1 MATKAETPSS
11 SGTPAATAAPNASSR
26 ISSVPPIENCID
38 FASSAASAAPSAFC
52 ADASPYSSTRSCGWA
67 SWTAATA
74 ASGASA
80 DFASFVSSAAVSNLP
95 GSVKFTTT
103 ERPSLETVSARC
115 AAFSGLSMSV
125 TPSIFP
131 SRLTTSFTAEVTA
144 GSSDLIEPLPWMST
158 RSPIVSGK
166 PASSTIIEPRL
177 DSPLPLADCSR
188 FCWPTLPPM
197 RVARTTKRIQP
208 MTGGLAVGGTPSAG
222 ACREVARLHGAPGE
236 GFEGDRCSLP
246 AGPGPSQEGLQASV
260 FRKTAVGGAATS
272 RRGVRAPSVVRRRRA
287 PCRRSRPRGRRA
299 RPGRAGG
306 PRAPR
311 ATRAWP

>member
-1 MATKAETPSS
+1 M
-11 SGTPAATAAPNASSR
+11 
-26 ISSVPPIENCID
+26 PPIENCMD

-80 DFASFVSSAAVSNLP
+80 DFARSVSSAAVSNLP

-208 MTGGLAVGGTPSAG
+208 MMAVLRWVALHLPAR
-222 ACREVARLHGAPGE
+222 AARLRGCMGLLERASRGTAAA
-236 GFEGDRCSLP
+236 FQR
-246 AGPGPSQEGLQASV
+246 ARAPSQEGLQASV
-260 FRKTAVGGAATS
+260 FRFGPGGRCGHPPARSAV
-272 RRGVRAPSVVRRRRA
+272 RRLRAPR
-287 PCRRSRPRGRRA
+287 RRSRPRGRRA